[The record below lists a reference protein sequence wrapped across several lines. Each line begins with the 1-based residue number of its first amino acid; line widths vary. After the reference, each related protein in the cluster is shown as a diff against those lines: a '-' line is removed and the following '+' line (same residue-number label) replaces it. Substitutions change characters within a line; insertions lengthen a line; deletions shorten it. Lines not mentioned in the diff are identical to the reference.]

1 MATASG
7 IELPPNL
14 KVAIPTLVGSSLSC
28 IATSAVLISWV
39 FLGRGKR
46 SFRYA
51 LVLNLTFAGMSCEL
65 RATRGRLRIFLLAE
79 WLNSLNNTVSG
90 IYRMTHVGR
99 HVPTDSCTLN
109 GWVGQLSV
117 QAADFSILA
126 IAVVTILT
134 IKLKSYILD
143 ATFDK
148 KILICISIW
157 IVPLSTSTAAVA
169 MHQIAP
175 VSGNWCWISGEK
187 PYLRYVLGHAWR
199 FAIIIIVILIYA
211 YVFFYMRKRF
221 RYIEETISTGSYDYG
236 RSFHHELAVVPAPI
250 GLEPK
255 QTHLSTS
262 LSNTMTNTSNI
273 SHARRTRNR
282 RQQSRSIERDIW
294 RMLLLNTYPMLYL
307 LLWIPGIL
315 NRIMEAVGKDYEW
328 LDVMQSSTQYIGFAN
343 AITYGYKEHSRD
355 VAAWMKSLG

>member
-1 MATASG
+1 MATPSG

-28 IATSAVLISWV
+28 IATSCVLVSWV

-51 LVLNLTFAGMSCEL
+51 LVLNLTFA
-65 RATRGRLRIFLLAE
+65 E

-90 IYRMTHVGR
+90 IYRMMHVGDR
-99 HVPTDSCTLN
+99 VPGDSCTLN
-109 GWVGQLSV
+109 GWIGQLSV

-157 IVPLSTSTAAVA
+157 IVPLSTATAAVV

-187 PYLRYVLGHAWR
+187 PYLRYALGHAWR
-199 FAIIIIVILIYA
+199 FGIIIITVVIYA

-236 RSFHHELAVVPAPI
+236 RSFHHELAVVPPPSPNR
-250 GLEPK
+250 LDTK
-255 QTHLSTS
+255 HVHLGTN
-262 LSNTMTNTSNI
+262 LSNTITNTSSST
-273 SHARRTRNR
+273 SHARRIKHR

-294 RMLLLNTYPMLYL
+294 RILLLNTYPMLYL
-307 LLWIPGIL
+307 ILWIPGIL
-315 NRIMEAVGKDYEW
+315 NRIMEAAGKDYEW
-328 LDVMQSSTQYIGFAN
+328 LDVMQCSTQYIGFAN

>member
-1 MATASG
+1 MATPSG

-51 LVLNLTFAGMSCEL
+51 LVLNLTFA
-65 RATRGRLRIFLLAE
+65 E

-99 HVPTDSCTLN
+99 HVPTNSCTLN

-169 MHQIAP
+169 LHQIAP

-199 FAIIIIVILIYA
+199 FAIIIIVIVIYA

-221 RYIEETISTGSYDYG
+221 RYISETISTGSYDHG
-236 RSFHHELAVVPAPI
+236 RSFHHELAVVPAPN

-262 LSNTMTNTSNI
+262 LSNTMTNTSRSST
-273 SHARRTRNR
+273 SHARTTKHR
-282 RQQSRSIERDIW
+282 RKQSRSVERDIW